1 MDVAFIRVNSSYR
14 DLIVIAT
21 IALGL
26 VFSQPTLA
34 DDLIGMQTTY
44 ETRAEDTL
52 PDIAR
57 RFDLGYV
64 EIRTSNP
71 NVDPWLP
78 GAGNW
83 LTLPT
88 QHILPRATRRGIVI
102 NLPEL
107 RLYYFLSDR
116 EVLTFPIGIGKE
128 GYETPLGSTTIK
140 RKRMHPTWVP
150 TASAHAETPGLPAQV
165 PPGPDNPMGELA
177 LYLGWPGYAIH
188 GTDKPYSIGRRDS
201 HGCIR
206 LYPQDIDALFSTVPV
221 GTPVTVVNEP
231 VKAGWSAGELYIE
244 VHPYEGDADNIEI
257 DGKASTPVTIDAD
270 DIITTVAGDAAER
283 VDWDAVEKAKKER
296 KGIPLRITLPSGQTS
311 NLKPD

>member
-1 MDVAFIRVNSSYR
+1 MDVAFIRVNSAYR
-14 DLIVIAT
+14 DLIGIAA

-26 VFSQPTLA
+26 VFSQPTWA
-34 DDLIGMQTTY
+34 DDLIGMKTIY
-44 ETRAEDTL
+44 ETRVEDTL
-52 PDIAR
+52 PDIAQ

-64 EIRTSNP
+64 EIRTANP
-71 NVDPWLP
+71 DVDPWLP
-78 GAGNW
+78 GAKKW

-88 QHILPRATRRGIVI
+88 QHILPRAPRKGIVV

-116 EVLTFPIGIGKE
+116 EVLTFPLGIGKE
-128 GYETPLGSTTIK
+128 GYETPLGSTTVR
-140 RKRMHPTWVP
+140 RKRIHPTWVP
-150 TASAHAETPGLPAQV
+150 TASEHAETPGLPTQV

-177 LYLGWPGYAIH
+177 LYLGWSGYAIH
-188 GTDKPYSIGRRDS
+188 GTNKPYSIGRRDS

-206 LYPQDIDALFSTVPV
+206 LYPQDISALFSVVPV
-221 GTPVTVVNEP
+221 GTPVTVINEP
-231 VKAGWSAGELYIE
+231 VKAGWSDGELYME
-244 VHPYEGDADNIEI
+244 VHPYEVDADNIEI

-270 DIITTVAGDAAER
+270 DIVTTVAGDAAER

-296 KGIPLRITLPSGQTS
+296 RGIPLRITLPSGQPS